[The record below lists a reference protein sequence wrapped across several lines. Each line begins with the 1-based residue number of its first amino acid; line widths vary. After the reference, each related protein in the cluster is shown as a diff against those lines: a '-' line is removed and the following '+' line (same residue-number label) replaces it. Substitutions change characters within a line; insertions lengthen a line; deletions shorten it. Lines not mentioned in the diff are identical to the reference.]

1 MSKHCSISIRYYLC
15 TMVPSQYFC
24 CAGVFFRSVYFDLSM
39 KLVFMGLDEV
49 VVYFDYSVYAFNV
62 CERGDS
68 VCTKCVFDFTV
79 RDARCFLL
87 SVHLSLRVLMKL
99 DANELCV

>member
-49 VVYFDYSVYAFNV
+49 VVYFDYSVMLLMCVREVTLFVLNV
-62 CERGDS
+62 CLISR
-68 VCTKCVFDFTV
+68 
-79 RDARCFLL
+79 
-87 SVHLSLRVLMKL
+87 
-99 DANELCV
+99 